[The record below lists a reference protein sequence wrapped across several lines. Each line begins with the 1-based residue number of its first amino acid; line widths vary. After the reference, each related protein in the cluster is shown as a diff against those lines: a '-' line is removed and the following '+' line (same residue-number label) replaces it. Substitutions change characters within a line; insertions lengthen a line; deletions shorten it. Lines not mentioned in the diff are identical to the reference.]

1 VKAANKKTGDK
12 KMRDFQVWLG
22 ANCVY
27 LGVILFLSYI
37 VVAAMVLVLNLNDKE
52 KLFAALTYTSAIY
65 VTLMTLFGCYCIAL
79 FIIFA
84 GLVTVLFRK
93 REKYIPWVV
102 WGISIAV
109 ALPSFLFF
117 YAEYIAILC
126 AAICLVI
133 MIAAS
138 IMRACL
144 KKKLFAESEKPESTE
159 YSAVYAYSC
168 KNGKGMATAGNIFGG
183 LSYVLGVF
191 ALHLVLFAGIDFS
204 QGLGVFTF
212 VSLVLAMMFGAIGYL
227 FFKKAKERYYEGKPL
242 TKFLN
247 VWTIICAIL
256 VVAVMTLI
264 LFLFSMGSSE
274 KQEKKK
280 EPVKVKDKYG
290 REYVLNYG
298 GEYVETCEDGEG
310 GRWKTKDGGK
320 TFVKM
325 GEGTVTDAL
334 GRECKIIFDSTVKSG
349 IYKDNFDNSW
359 ETTDYGKTFRRVDRW
374 GNIENENSSEEDS

>member
-1 VKAANKKTGDK
+1 MQEFLYWFSAWGYI
-12 KMRDFQVWLG
+12 F
-22 ANCVY
+22 
-27 LGVILFLSYI
+27 FLSYI

-65 VTLMTLFGCYCIAL
+65 VTLMTLFGCYYVSL

-84 GLVTVLFRK
+84 GLVTVLFGRK
-93 REKYIPWVV
+93 EKYIPWVV

-109 ALPSFLFF
+109 PLPSFLFT
-117 YAEYIAILC
+117 YSDGGLAIVC
-126 AAICLVI
+126 AAVCLVI

-144 KKKLFAESEKPESTE
+144 KKKLFAESEKPESTA

-204 QGLGVFTF
+204 QDLGVFTF

-274 KQEKKK
+274 KQEKEK

-334 GRECKIIFDSTVKSG
+334 GTECKIIFDSTVKSG

-359 ETTDYGKTFRRVDRW
+359 KTTDYGKTFRRVDRW